1 MAVHNGGPYLRE
13 SIESILAQ
21 SFTDF
26 EFVVV
31 DDGSTDDSRATIDA
45 VADPRLR
52 SINSRHAGLT
62 AALNLGLAAC
72 RGALIARM
80 DADDVADPDRLAAQV
95 AHLDGHRDVHIVCA
109 DAALIDAAGRVVGA
123 HRMGPMWPRGLLDDL
138 LFRSG
143 GKPIIHPTVTLRRA
157 VLESL
162 GGYRDFPC
170 AEDHD
175 LWLRACP
182 RFRFA
187 AIPRPLL
194 RYRIHDAG
202 LSRVA
207 RTTQAASAVTSAA
220 CHIVRMREG
229 IDLFDSRRDVF
240 EDLLAEALRAV
251 ADRAPVETA
260 FQAARATLRRAGPVQ
275 GGAALA
281 VAFCRHGFE
290 ILPRRRRK
298 ACARLASAL
307 AARATAQLV
316 SPAESIAFG
325 PGLPSGIGDRSAV
338 LK

>member
-1 MAVHNGGPYLRE
+1 MSAPRVSVLMAVHNGGPFLRG
-13 SIESILAQ
+13 SIASILAQ

-52 SINSRHAGLT
+52 SIASRHAGLT

-229 IDLFDSRRDVF
+229 IDLFDSRDGR
-240 EDLLAEALRAV
+240 LRGALGRGAPRGRGSGSGG
-251 ADRAPVETA
+251 DR
-260 FQAARATLRRAGPVQ
+260 FS
-275 GGAALA
+275 GGA
-281 VAFCRHGFE
+281 RHSTASRTG
-290 ILPRRRRK
+290 PGRRGARR
-298 ACARLASAL
+298 CVLSARLRDF
-307 AARATAQLV
+307 AAT
-316 SPAESIAFG
+316 
-325 PGLPSGIGDRSAV
+325 PS
-338 LK
+338 